1 MGTTVS
7 NLQILDVPEDA
18 VRAALPHALVGT
30 WSERFVTACPDLGPR
45 QLERRAASLSKRM
58 ECTLLLTAML
68 DGDALWLT
76 LYQNGKR
83 LTGHKAL
90 PSPDACVVGNPKLFC
105 SALGLPEELTPKL
118 RRLFADCT
126 MQEEKLAI
134 LQTLLGAP
142 LFLRWDSEPSE
153 EPVTADSAP
162 LIQWVMEHPLPP
174 KIKNQCKAELIQE
187 IPDRGLEYGQTDVA
201 MILRPTVRKDDDY
214 KGWYTKHRAGD
225 ILGRAER
232 GGEWCRPLPDGRLE
246 LIPLVDPLIPYRLW
260 MDAFPEG
267 GPPPRIPSSYEYAV
281 LDGRMVTTTSL
292 YPPKPDDFGA
302 YTPGCSAILHD
313 TAGILT
319 SHILTL
325 DGEPATGKFH
335 LLPDGGFLA
344 AVAACCD
351 DSRPPVQT
359 RPPALACYGPDGMQR
374 WRVWGVSYVVKVVND
389 LIYAVT
395 DYEGEDRDQQ
405 RLLAINM
412 DGTVIAQCAI
422 PFSPYSTG
430 VHFIEGTPYLLEP
443 LGYQKDDLLH
453 RLTPDLL
460 PDGDARVPSMSSLAL
475 SPDQTLLY
483 CAGYHAG
490 LQVMD
495 AATLQTLRRMDRPDD
510 FSSPIVDGQ
519 NRLWVSNK
527 SYSECYDSGLAL
539 ISRHRLAGS
548 PCSFHRTLDGDICA
562 VTFQN
567 RRYLI
572 RVYRFS

>member
-7 NLQILDVPEDA
+7 NLQILDVPEDT

-30 WSERFVTACPDLGPR
+30 WSERFVTACPDQGPR
-45 QLERRAASLSKRM
+45 QLERRAASLSKQL
-58 ECTLLLTAML
+58 ECTLLLTAMF

-90 PSPDACVVGNPKLFC
+90 PSPDACTLGNPKLFC
-105 SALGLPEELTPKL
+105 STLELPAELAPKL

-134 LQTLLGAP
+134 LQALLGTP
-142 LFLRWDSEPSE
+142 LFLRWDSDPPEQS
-153 EPVTADSAP
+153 VMADPAP
-162 LIQWVMEHPLPP
+162 LIQWVAEHPLPP
-174 KIKNQCKAELIQE
+174 KVKNRCTAELIQE
-187 IPDRGLEYGQTDVA
+187 IPDRGLDYGHEA
-201 MILRPTVRKDDDY
+201 GSMFLRPPVRKDDDY
-214 KGWYTKHRAGD
+214 KGWYTEHRAGD
-225 ILGRAER
+225 ILGCATR

-246 LIPLVDPLIPYRLW
+246 LIPLVDPLIPYKLW
-260 MDAFPEG
+260 TDAFPED
-267 GPPPRIPSSYEYAV
+267 GPPPRVPSGYEYAV
-281 LDGRMVTTTSL
+281 LNGRVITATSL

-302 YTPGCSAILHD
+302 YSPSCSAILHD
-313 TAGILT
+313 TAGIL
-319 SHILTL
+319 SPHILTL
-325 DGEPATGKFH
+325 DGKPATGKLH

-344 AVAACCD
+344 AVAACYD
-351 DSRPPVQT
+351 NSRPPVQT
-359 RPPALACYGPDGMQR
+359 RPPALACYGPDGVQR
-374 WRVWGVSYVVKVVND
+374 WKVWGVSYAAKVVND

-395 DYEGEDRDQQ
+395 DYEGEDREKL

-430 VHFIEGTPYLLEP
+430 VHIIGDTPYLLEP
-443 LGYQKDDLLH
+443 LGYQEDALLH

-460 PDGDARVPSMSSLAL
+460 PDGEACVPFMSSFAL
-475 SPDQTLLY
+475 SPDRTLLY

-495 AATLQTLRRMDRPDD
+495 TATLQTLRRMDRPDD
-510 FSSPIVDGQ
+510 FCAPIVDIQ

-527 SYSECYDSGLAL
+527 SYFECYDSELVL
-539 ISRHRLAGS
+539 ISRHRLAGGI
-548 PCSFHRTLDGDICA
+548 CSLHRTSDGDACA
-562 VTFQN
+562 VTFQD